1 MGFSQGDG
9 SAVLVLWDIDHT
21 LIETRGIGRAAFGAA
36 FEQVT
41 GQALQ
46 QMPHITGR
54 TEPDIYAATARLHG
68 IRQPPKFDV
77 FAEALAA
84 AYIDRQ
90 HDLRQRGRTLPGAA
104 NALAHLADIPRVYQS
119 VLTGNTRA
127 VARIK
132 LETFGLLTHLD
143 LESGAYGDDDGYRP
157 GLVPIAQSRAAD
169 RYMTEFT
176 RHNTVLIGDSPG
188 DIETAVVGG
197 ARVVAVAAGGTAA
210 SDLTGAD
217 RVLNDLTDAQALA
230 QAVRH
235 PGCAAPASRD
245 PGGTAG

>member
-1 MGFSQGDG
+1 MGISQGDG
-9 SAVLVLWDIDHT
+9 AVLVLWDIDHT
-21 LIETRGIGRAAFGAA
+21 LIETRGIGRAAFAAA

-41 GQALQ
+41 GRVLQ

-54 TEPDIYAATARLHG
+54 TEPDIYAATASLHG
-68 IRQPPKFDV
+68 IQQPPKFDD

-90 HDLRQRGRTLPGAA
+90 DDLRQRGRTLPGAA
-104 NALAHLADIPRVYQS
+104 DALAYLADIPGVHQS

-132 LETFGLLTHLD
+132 LETFGLLDHLD

-157 GLVPIAQSRAAD
+157 GLVPIAQSRATR
-169 RYMTEFT
+169 RYMTKFAEC
-176 RHNTVLIGDSPG
+176 NTVLIGDSPG

-197 ARVVAVAAGGTAA
+197 ARVVAIAAGGTPA
-210 SDLTGAD
+210 SDLTAAD
-217 RVLNDLTDAQALA
+217 RVLNDLTDAQALKQEVFILA
-230 QAVRH
+230 QL
-235 PGCAAPASRD
+235 P
-245 PGGTAG
+245 